1 MVESNKFLEYYLI
14 NLQNMVENFLLLF
27 KGVIMATAPNTN
39 DTTLAGFIW
48 KVADDLWGDFPHTDF
63 GKIILPFTV
72 LRRLECVLEPTRD
85 KVVETY
91 DNFKDQGIPLDAILC
106 DASGQPFYNT
116 SKYSLSNLGSTKTL
130 ANLKDYI
137 SSFSENVVV
146 IFNEFDFE
154 TIINRLSKANLLYRI
169 CDIFANIDLH
179 PNTVPDRTMSNVYEH
194 LIARFGAEV
203 GTGSEDFMT
212 PRDIVHLAATLLL
225 DPDDKL
231 FAQED
236 GLIRTI
242 YDQTCGT
249 GGFLTDMMNHVATF
263 KDNSKVA
270 PVLIPYGQELQPETH
285 AVALGSMLLKK
296 LESDPSRDLS
306 QNIKQGSTLSDDKFR
321 DKRFHYQCSNPPFGM
336 SWAKDA
342 DAVQK
347 EHKDEKANG
356 RFEAG
361 LPKVSD
367 GSMLFLQNLVSK
379 LETPENGGGRGA
391 IVLSGSPLFNGDKGS
406 VAIRRYIL
414 ENDFVEA
421 IISLPTSIFFRT
433 GINTYI
439 WMISNRKPVHRKGK
453 IQLIDAT
460 NMGSVMRK
468 NEGNKR
474 IFIDQAA
481 IDEISRIYADFQE
494 SKVSKIFHYTEFGY
508 REVKV
513 GRPLRLDIEIND
525 EKINK
530 FKLLDVFKKLKEA
543 DQKVLDNYLNSVVDK
558 DITHNQFFEGLLKAW
573 KKPSKAILSSLT
585 FFFGV
590 KNSEAEPAFLNGDA
604 LWDKELEDFERIPY
618 NQDIDDY
625 IAKEVLPHAPDAVVD
640 ETYIDEKDG
649 KIGKVGYEINFT
661 RNFYEFETPRNPI
674 DVMQEI
680 KVLSSEVAKL
690 LGEI

>member
-1 MVESNKFLEYYLI
+1 
-14 NLQNMVENFLLLF
+14 
-27 KGVIMATAPNTN
+27 MALAPNTN

-85 KVVETY
+85 KVVESY
-91 DNFKDQGIPLDAILC
+91 DTFKDQGIPLDAILC

-116 SKYSLSNLGSTKTL
+116 SKYNLSNLGSTKTL

-406 VAIRRYIL
+406 VAIRRHLL
-414 ENDFVEA
+414 ENDLIEA
-421 IISLPTSIFFRT
+421 IIALPTDIFFRT
-433 GINTYI
+433 GIGTYI
-439 WMISNRKPVHRKGK
+439 WMISNRKPEHRKGK
-453 IQLIDAT
+453 VQLIDAT
-460 NMGSVMRK
+460 GMGSPMRK

-474 IFIDQAA
+474 IFIDQNA

-494 SKVSKIFHYTEFGY
+494 SNVSKIFDYTDFGY

-513 GRPLRLDIEIND
+513 QRPLRLDMNLSSERIIDYRSTAE
-525 EKINK
+525 
-530 FKLLDVFKKLKEA
+530 VMKLKIA
-543 DQKVLDNYLNSVVDK
+543 DYEKLTKYLESVENK
-558 DITHNQFFEGLLKAW
+558 SISHNQFFEGLYKVWA
-573 KKPSKAILSSLT
+573 KPSKSILNGLSYW
-585 FFFGV
+585 FGV
-590 KNSEAEPAFLNGDA
+590 KNPLAEPAVLNGEP
-604 LWDKELEDFERIPY
+604 LWDKELEDIERIPY
-618 NQDIDDY
+618 IQDINDY

-640 ETYIDEKDG
+640 ETYLDEKDG
-649 KIGKVGYEINFT
+649 KVGKVGYEINFN
-661 RNFYEFETPRNPI
+661 RYYYVFEQPRHPNEI
-674 DVMQEI
+674 MAEI
-680 KVLSSEVAKL
+680 KELSAEVAQL
-690 LGEI
+690 LGGI

>member
-1 MVESNKFLEYYLI
+1 
-14 NLQNMVENFLLLF
+14 
-27 KGVIMATAPNTN
+27 MATPPSNN

-91 DNFKDQGIPLDAILC
+91 DSFKDQGIPLDAILC

-116 SKYSLSNLGSTKTL
+116 SKYNLSNLGSTKTL

-154 TIINRLSKANLLYRI
+154 TVINRLSKANLLYRI
-169 CDIFANIDLH
+169 CDTFANIDLH
-179 PNTVPDRTMSNVYEH
+179 PDTVPDRTMSNVYEH

-212 PRDIVHLAATLLL
+212 PRDIVHLASTLLL
-225 DPDDKL
+225 DPDDEL
-231 FAQED
+231 FAQEN

-347 EHKDEKANG
+347 EYKDEKANG

-391 IVLSGSPLFNGDKGS
+391 IVLSGSPLFNSDKGS
-406 VAIRRYIL
+406 VAIRRHLL
-414 ENDFVEA
+414 ENDLIEA
-421 IISLPTSIFFRT
+421 IIALPTDIFFRT
-433 GINTYI
+433 GIGTYI
-439 WMISNRKPVHRKGK
+439 WMISNRKPDHRKDK
-453 IQLIDAT
+453 VQLIDAT
-460 NMGSVMRK
+460 GMGSPMRK

-481 IDEISRIYADFQE
+481 IDVISRIYADFQE
-494 SKVSKIFHYTEFGY
+494 SKVSKIFDYTDFGY

-513 GRPLRLDIEIND
+513 DRPVRLDIEISS
-525 EKINK
+525 EKITK
-530 FKLLDVFKKLKEA
+530 FELLDLFKKLKDA
-543 DQKVLDNYLNSVVDK
+543 DQKTLHDYLISVVDNN
-558 DITHNQFFEGLLKAW
+558 ITHNQFFDDLLKVW
-573 KKPSKAILSSLT
+573 KKPSKAILNSLSV
-585 FFFGV
+585 FFGV
-590 KNSEAEPAFLNGDA
+590 KNPEAEPAFLNGGP
-604 LWDKELEDFERIPY
+604 LWDKKLEEFERIPY

-649 KIGKVGYEINFT
+649 KIGKVGFEINFN
-661 RNFYEFETPRNPI
+661 RYYYVFEQPRHPN
-674 DVMQEI
+674 EI
-680 KVLSSEVAKL
+680 LAEIMELSAEVAQL

>member
-1 MVESNKFLEYYLI
+1 
-14 NLQNMVENFLLLF
+14 
-27 KGVIMATAPNTN
+27 MATVPNTN

-91 DNFKDQGIPLDAILC
+91 DTFKDQGIPLDAILC
-106 DASGQPFYNT
+106 DASSQPFYNT
-116 SKYSLSNLGSTKTL
+116 SKYNLSNLGSTKTL

-347 EHKDEKANG
+347 EHKDEKENG
-356 RFEAG
+356 RFYAG

-513 GRPLRLDIEIND
+513 DRPLRLDIEIND

-530 FKLLDVFKKLKEA
+530 FKLLDVFKKLKET

-590 KNSEAEPAFLNGDA
+590 KNSEAEPAILNGEP

-618 NQDIDDY
+618 KQDINEY
-625 IAKEVLPHAPDAVVD
+625 ITKEVLPHAPDALVD
-640 ETYIDEKDG
+640 KTYTDDKDG